1 MKKLK
6 ILIVCEHASN
16 QFGGEAMLPFK
27 YFHYL
32 QQQQHEVY
40 LLTHARVRDNFEGMR
55 NIYFIPDT
63 KLHILMHKLG
73 TFLPDRIALLTTSIL
88 SQFVTQVYQWVY
100 ARRIVKEK
108 NIDIIHE
115 PAPVSPKQTSMMFGL
130 GVPVIIGP
138 MNGGINFPKSFK
150 YMASGV
156 ESVIQAIV
164 RFLSHIFN
172 ILIPGKLL
180 ASRLIVANPRTK
192 AALPFLHFGQVIQIV
207 ENAADQV
214 IELPVEKSVDEN
226 PHIKTRVLYVGRL
239 VDWKAVDILFDV
251 FADLDKSIHL
261 DIVGDGPDMTKL
273 MEQAAGLENVT
284 FHGWVEHVA
293 IHQVYDKADIFVL
306 PSVRECGGA
315 VILEAMARGVPAIAT
330 EWGGPADY
338 IADGTGYLIKPTS
351 REYMVEA
358 FKNNIQML
366 ADDPKSRGLMG
377 AKAKA
382 HIVQH
387 FLWESKIKQM
397 IQLYHEVIAE

>member
-1 MKKLK
+1 MKQLK

-16 QFGGEAMLPFK
+16 KFGGEAMLPFK

-32 QQQQHEVY
+32 QKQNHDVY
-40 LLTHARVRDNFEGMR
+40 LLTHTRTRNSFDGMR

-63 KLHILMHKLG
+63 KLHIVMYKLSKY
-73 TFLPDRIALLTTSIL
+73 LPDRVALLTTGIF
-88 SQFVTQVYQWVY
+88 SQFITQIYQWVY
-100 ARRIVKEK
+100 ARRIIKSK

-150 YMASGV
+150 YMAGNV
-156 ESVIQAIV
+156 ESFIQAIV

-192 AALPFLHFGQVIQIV
+192 SALPFLHLGQVIQIV

-214 IELPVEKSVDEN
+214 SEKHNQKAVVADSSV
-226 PHIKTRVLYVGRL
+226 KTRVLYVGRL

-251 FADLDKSIHL
+251 FANLDNTIHL

-273 MEQAAGLENVT
+273 MHQAKDLENVT
-284 FHGWVEHVA
+284 FHGWVEHA
-293 IHQVYDKADIFVL
+293 IIHQVYDQADIFVL

-330 EWGGPADY
+330 DWGGPADY
-338 IADGTGYLIKPTS
+338 IAEGTGYLIKPTS
-351 REYMVEA
+351 RDYMVEA
-358 FKNNIQML
+358 FKQHIEML
-366 ADDPKSRGLMG
+366 ANDPKSRRLMG
-377 AKAKA
+377 NKAKA
-382 HIVQH
+382 HIVEH

>member
-1 MKKLK
+1 
-6 ILIVCEHASN
+6 
-16 QFGGEAMLPFK
+16 
-27 YFHYL
+27 
-32 QQQQHEVY
+32 
-40 LLTHARVRDNFEGMR
+40 
-55 NIYFIPDT
+55 
-63 KLHILMHKLG
+63 
-73 TFLPDRIALLTTSIL
+73 
-88 SQFVTQVYQWVY
+88 
-100 ARRIVKEK
+100 
-108 NIDIIHE
+108 
-115 PAPVSPKQTSMMFGL
+115 MMFGL

-150 YMASGV
+150 YMSGVV

-214 IELPVEKSVDEN
+214 IEIAVEKSVDEN
-226 PHIKTRVLYVGRL
+226 TQIKTRVLYVGRL

-251 FADLDKSIHL
+251 FADLDNSIHL
-261 DIVGDGPDMTKL
+261 DIVGDGPDMAKL
-273 MEQAAGLENVT
+273 MEQAADLENVT
-284 FHGWVEHVA
+284 FHGWVEHA
-293 IHQVYDKADIFVL
+293 TIHQVYDKADIFVL

-330 EWGGPADY
+330 DWGGPADY
-338 IADGTGYLIKPTS
+338 IAEGTGYLIKPTS

-358 FKNNIQML
+358 FKNHIQML
-366 ADDPKSRGLMG
+366 ADDTKSRGLMG

-382 HIVQH
+382 HIVQY

-397 IQLYHEVIAE
+397 VQLYHEVIAE

>member
-32 QQQQHEVY
+32 QEQKHDVY
-40 LLTHARVRDNFEGMR
+40 LLTHARARNSFNGMR

-63 KLHILMHKLG
+63 KLHIFMYKLG
-73 TFLPDRIALLTTSIL
+73 KLLPDRIALLTTSIL

-100 ARRIVKEK
+100 ARRIIKSK

-138 MNGGINFPKSFK
+138 MNGGINFPKAFK
-150 YMASGV
+150 YMAGTV
-156 ESVIQAIV
+156 ESYIQAIV
-164 RFLSHIFN
+164 RFLSHVFN

-192 AALPFLHFGQVIQIV
+192 SALPFLHFGQVVQIV

-214 IELPVEKSVDEN
+214 SERVEQKAIAEN
-226 PHIKTRVLYVGRL
+226 AHIKTRVLYVGRL

-251 FADLDKSIHL
+251 FAELDDSIHL
-261 DIVGDGPDMTKL
+261 DIVGDGPDMPKL
-273 MEQAAGLENVT
+273 MEQAKSLNNVT
-284 FHGWVEHVA
+284 FHGWVEHST

-330 EWGGPADY
+330 DWGGPADY
-338 IADGTGYLIKPTS
+338 IAEGTGYLIKPTS
-351 REYMVEA
+351 RQNMIDG
-358 FKNNIQML
+358 FKKHIEML
-366 ADDPKSRGLMG
+366 ANDPKSRRLMG
-377 AKAKA
+377 NKARE
-382 HIVQH
+382 HIVEH
-387 FLWESKIKQM
+387 YLWESKIKQM

>member
-32 QQQQHEVY
+32 QKQKHDVY
-40 LLTHARVRDNFEGMR
+40 LLTHARTRNSYSGLR

-63 KLHILMHKLG
+63 KLHILMYKLG
-73 TFLPDRIALLTTSIL
+73 QYLPDRIALLTTGIL

-100 ARRIVKEK
+100 ARRIIKSK
-108 NIDIIHE
+108 KIDIIHE

-138 MNGGINFPKSFK
+138 MNGGINFPKPFK
-150 YMASGV
+150 YMAGYV
-156 ESVIQAIV
+156 ESFIQIVV

-180 ASRLIVANPRTK
+180 ASRLVVANPRTK
-192 AALPFLHFGQVIQIV
+192 AALPILHFGRVVQIV
-207 ENAADQV
+207 ENAADRV
-214 IELPVEKSVDEN
+214 SEEVERKAMPEKPFV
-226 PHIKTRVLYVGRL
+226 KTRVLYVGRL
-239 VDWKAVDILFDV
+239 VDWKAVDVLLDV
-251 FADLDKSIHL
+251 FAKLDKTIHL
-261 DIVGDGPDMTKL
+261 DIVGDGPDMVKL
-273 MEQAAGLENVT
+273 MEQASGLDNVT
-284 FHGWVEHVA
+284 FHGWVEHA
-293 IHQVYDKADIFVL
+293 SIHQVYDQADIFVL

-338 IADGTGYLIKPTS
+338 IAEGTGYLIKPRS
-351 REYMVEA
+351 REYMVDA
-358 FKNNIQML
+358 FTKHIQML
-366 ADDPKSRGLMG
+366 ADDPVSRNLMG
-377 AKAKA
+377 TKAKA
-382 HIVQH
+382 HIVKH
-387 FLWESKIKQM
+387 FLWESKVKEM
-397 IQLYHEVIAE
+397 VQLYQEVINE

>member
-1 MKKLK
+1 MKQLK

-16 QFGGEAMLPFK
+16 KFGGEAMLPFK

-32 QQQQHEVY
+32 QKQQHEVY
-40 LLTHARVRDNFEGMR
+40 LLTHTRTRNSFDGMR

-63 KLHILMHKLG
+63 KLHVVMYKLSKY
-73 TFLPDRIALLTTSIL
+73 LPDRIALLTTGIL

-100 ARRIVKEK
+100 ARRIIKLK

-138 MNGGINFPKSFK
+138 MNGGINFPKPFN
-150 YMASGV
+150 YMAGNA
-156 ESVIQAIV
+156 ESFIQAVV

-192 AALPFLHFGQVIQIV
+192 AALPFFHLGQVIQIV

-214 IELPVEKSVDEN
+214 CEMHNQKTVIANASV
-226 PHIKTRVLYVGRL
+226 KTRVLYVGRL

-251 FADLDKSIHL
+251 FAKLDNTIHL
-261 DIVGDGPDMTKL
+261 DIVGDGPDMVKL
-273 MEQAAGLENVT
+273 MEQAKTLENVT
-284 FHGWVEHVA
+284 FHGWVEHA
-293 IHQVYDKADIFVL
+293 TIHQVYDQADIFVL

-330 EWGGPADY
+330 DWGGPADY
-338 IADGTGYLIKPTS
+338 IAEGTGYLIKPIS
-351 REYMVEA
+351 REYMVEG
-358 FKNNIQML
+358 FKKHIEML
-366 ADDPKSRGLMG
+366 ANDPKSRRLMG
-377 AKAKA
+377 KQAKA
-382 HIVQH
+382 HIVEH

-397 IQLYHEVIAE
+397 IELYYQVIAE